1 VRPVA
6 YRRGN
11 KKVGLHPVWEKAH
24 NVDGTFRDF
33 CQYSEEELKKD
44 IEEDGAY
51 GHEDEVQDEDL
62 AE

>member
-11 KKVGLHPVWEKAH
+11 EKVGLHPVWEKAQ
-24 NVDGTFRDF
+24 NVDGTFADF
-33 CQYSEEELKKD
+33 CQYSEELKKGN
-44 IEEDGAY
+44 EEDTADGY
-51 GHEDEVQDEDL
+51 EDEVQDEDL

>member
-1 VRPVA
+1 M
-6 YRRGN
+6 
-11 KKVGLHPVWEKAH
+11 
-24 NVDGTFRDF
+24 DGTFRDF